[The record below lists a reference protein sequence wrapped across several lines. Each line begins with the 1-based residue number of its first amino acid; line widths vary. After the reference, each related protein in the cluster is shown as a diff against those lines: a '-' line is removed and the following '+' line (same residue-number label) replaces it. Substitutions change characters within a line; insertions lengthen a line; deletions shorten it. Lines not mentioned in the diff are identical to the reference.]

1 MIVSWIPCLKASIV
15 FFFLWH
21 GTREFPR
28 KNWLL
33 FEEVVSSQTHDFLIT
48 GKSANWIRNFGI
60 RIGSEGRGVWALIW
74 KQVGLSAGLAELL
87 GEAGPVS
94 QAPVDRHCF
103 AGPGNRCLV
112 QTSIND

>member
-1 MIVSWIPCLKASIV
+1 MATIHRIQVRQSLLNFRLDFGNIIYYIFYLFIYEKSS
-15 FFFLWH
+15 
-21 GTREFPR
+21 T
-28 KNWLL
+28 KWL
-33 FEEVVSSQTHDFLIT
+33 QA
-48 GKSANWIRNFGI
+48 KSANWIRNFGI

-74 KQVGLSAGLAELL
+74 KQVGLSAGLADLL